1 MRDDIKSML
10 HKYFLIIIMVPPMF
24 TRIPSGKILNEMM
37 NLIEKKKRNNVLAL
51 TYVLV
56 YVAISK
62 KKKHANF

>member
-10 HKYFLIIIMVPPMF
+10 NKYFLIIIMVPPMF

-37 NLIEKKKRNNVLAL
+37 NLIEKKKNVLAL

-56 YVAISK
+56 CVAMSK
-62 KKKHANF
+62 KKKHVNF